1 MGQFK
6 PMVKMM
12 TTEPSVILKLKKGG
26 NVHSKMA
33 TGGMA
38 GHKAMHCE
46 PADFEAAEH
55 GKAPKKP
62 SMADRRKAMNPN
74 QYAKGGKV
82 AHKQIGGMMPAPMRA
97 PMSATPMAG
106 GTAGG
111 MGAMSPTALAA
122 MPAAARMARA
132 AKVRRALTGMKKGG
146 STSAQCAKLE
156 KELKHH
162 ESMSASK
169 AHGKASGGSIDSA
182 ETKTTLKNSVKPYA
196 KTKMHDGQKHDK
208 AHGTGE
214 VKEGK
219 PGGYKMGGTIEGNEA
234 KYENTK
240 VVDGD
245 KTDRAHGTKGVRM
258 SNAGGFKMGGKVDWE
273 NRPADTAKPGVTNTT
288 TGEVKEANA
297 GGYKRGGAAKKHYA
311 TGGNV
316 IDDGK
321 AVKMPRHPV
330 SRPVA
335 NSLQSGTFKKG
346 GNVKKF
352 AEGDSVIDSET
363 RRMQTEKAVEKK
375 ENQAMRDSILGAPK
389 RIYEGVKGLFGGK
402 PEVPAGSVT
411 KTEKSVTVTP
421 KRRGGRA
428 MC

>member
-26 NVHSKMA
+26 NVHSMMA
-33 TGGMA
+33 SGGMA

-82 AHKQIGGMMPAPMRA
+82 AHKQMGGMMPGAAMPAAPA
-97 PMSATPMAG
+97 APMAG
-106 GTAGG
+106 G
-111 MGAMSPTALAA
+111 MRSPMSAMSPTAMAA

-146 STSAQCAKLE
+146 STSADCASLE

-162 ESMSASK
+162 ESMSAK
-169 AHGKASGGSIDSA
+169 RAHGMTSGGIMKKAKGGIIMS
-182 ETKTTLKNSVKPYA
+182 KTG
-196 KTKMHDGQKHDK
+196 KTKMVTAKKGMTN
-208 AHGTGE
+208 GTTGE
-214 VKEGK
+214 VKDGA
-219 PGGYKMGGTIEGNEA
+219 PGGYKSGGGVKMG
-234 KYENTK
+234 
-240 VVDGD
+240 
-245 KTDRAHGTKGVRM
+245 
-258 SNAGGFKMGGKVDWE
+258 NAGGFAKGGNVDWE
-273 NRPADTAKPGVTNTT
+273 NRPANTAKPGVTNTT

-297 GGYKRGGAAKKHYA
+297 GGFKQGGAAKKHYA

-363 RRMQTEKAVEKK
+363 RRMQTEKDVVKK
-375 ENQAMRDSILGAPK
+375 ENQAMRESILGAPK
-389 RIYEGVKGLFGGK
+389 RMYEGVKGLFASK

-411 KTEKSVTVTP
+411 KTEKSVTVAP

>member
-1 MGQFK
+1 
-6 PMVKMM
+6 
-12 TTEPSVILKLKKGG
+12 
-26 NVHSKMA
+26 MA
-33 TGGMA
+33 SGGMA

-82 AHKQIGGMMPAPMRA
+82 AHKQMGGMMPGAAMPSMPVRGVDYTYGKGGDHDMPGMRP
-97 PMSATPMAG
+97 PMS
-106 GTAGG
+106 
-111 MGAMSPTALAA
+111 AMSPTALAA
-122 MPAAARMARA
+122 MPAAARMSRA

-146 STSAQCAKLE
+146 STSADCAKLE

-162 ESMSASK
+162 ESMSMSK
-169 AHGKASGGSIDSA
+169 AHPMKKASGGMIDSA
-182 ETKTTLKNSVKPYA
+182 ETKTTLKNNVKPFV
-196 KTKMHDGQKHDK
+196 KTKMHDGDK
-208 AHGTGE
+208 ADKAYGTGK
-214 VKEGK
+214 VKEGNA
-219 PGGYKMGGTIEGNEA
+219 GGYKAGGTIEGNTGKFA
-234 KYENTK
+234 KTK

-245 KTDRAHGTKGVRM
+245 KADRAHGTGGVRM
-258 SNAGGFKMGGKVDWE
+258 SNAGGFAKGGNVDWE
-273 NRPADTAKPGVTNTT
+273 NRPADTAKPGVSNTT

-352 AEGDSVIDSET
+352 ADGDSVIDSET
-363 RRMQTEKAVEKK
+363 RRMQTEKDVQKR
-375 ENQAMRDSILGAPK
+375 ENQAMRESILGAPK
-389 RIYEGVKGLFGGK
+389 RMYEGVKGLFASK

>member
-82 AHKQIGGMMPAPMRA
+82 AHKQMGGMMPGAAMPAAPA
-97 PMSATPMAG
+97 APMAG
-106 GTAGG
+106 GMAGG
-111 MGAMSPTALAA
+111 MRSPMSAMSPTALAA
-122 MPAAARMARA
+122 MPASARMSRA

-146 STSAQCAKLE
+146 STSADCAKLE

-169 AHGKASGGSIDSA
+169 AHGMASGGIMKKASGGIIMS
-182 ETKTTLKNSVKPYA
+182 KTG
-196 KTKMHDGQKHDK
+196 KTKMVTAKKGMT
-208 AHGTGE
+208 GGTTGE
-214 VKEGK
+214 VKDGA
-219 PGGYKMGGTIEGNEA
+219 PGGYKSGG
-234 KYENTK
+234 
-240 VVDGD
+240 
-245 KTDRAHGTKGVRM
+245 GVRM
-258 SNAGGFKMGGKVDWE
+258 GNAGGFAKGGNVDWE
-273 NRPADTAKPGVTNTT
+273 NRPANTAKPGMTNTT
-288 TGEVKEANA
+288 TGGVKKANG
-297 GGYKRGGAAKKHYA
+297 GGYSMGGLAAKKAYA
-311 TGGNV
+311 TGGTV
-316 IDDGK
+316 DTGK
-321 AVKMPRHPV
+321 PVAMPSKPV
-330 SRPVA
+330 SKPIA
-335 NSLQSGTFKKG
+335 NTMQSGTFKKG

-352 AEGDSVIDSET
+352 ADGDAVIDSET
-363 RRMQTEKAVEKK
+363 RRMQTEKEAQKK
-375 ENQAMRDSILGAPK
+375 ENQAMRESILGVPK
-389 RIYEGVKGLFGGK
+389 RMYEGVKGLFASKPELPAGK
-402 PEVPAGSVT
+402 PELPAGSVT
-411 KTEKSVTVTP
+411 KTEKSVTVAP

>member
-33 TGGMA
+33 SGGMA

-82 AHKQIGGMMPAPMRA
+82 AHKQMGGMMPGAAMPAAPAAPMAGGMRA
-97 PMSATPMAG
+97 PMSA
-106 GTAGG
+106 
-111 MGAMSPTALAA
+111 MSPTAMAA
-122 MPAAARMARA
+122 MPASARMARA

-146 STSAQCAKLE
+146 STSADCASLE

-162 ESMSASK
+162 ESMSAK
-169 AHGKASGGSIDSA
+169 RAHGMASGGIMKKASGGIIMS
-182 ETKTTLKNSVKPYA
+182 KTG
-196 KTKMHDGQKHDK
+196 KTKMVTAGK
-208 AHGTGE
+208 GMTNGTTGE
-214 VKEGK
+214 VKEGA
-219 PGGYKMGGTIEGNEA
+219 PGGYKSGGGVKMG
-234 KYENTK
+234 
-240 VVDGD
+240 
-245 KTDRAHGTKGVRM
+245 
-258 SNAGGFKMGGKVDWE
+258 NAGGFAKGGNVDWE
-273 NRPADTAKPGVTNTT
+273 NRPANTAKPGVTNTT
-288 TGEVKEANA
+288 TGAVKKGNG
-297 GGYKRGGAAKKHYA
+297 GGYSTGGLAAKKAYA
-311 TGGNV
+311 TGGTV
-316 IDDGK
+316 DTGK
-321 AVKMPRHPV
+321 PVAMPRKPA
-330 SRPVA
+330 SKPIA
-335 NSLQSGTFKKG
+335 NTMQSGTFKKG

-352 AEGDSVIDSET
+352 ADGDAVIDSET
-363 RRMQTEKAVEKK
+363 RRMQTEKDVQKR
-375 ENQAMRDSILGAPK
+375 ENQAMRESILGAPK
-389 RIYEGVKGLFGGK
+389 RMYEGVKGLFASK

>member
-82 AHKQIGGMMPAPMRA
+82 AHKQMGGMMPGAAMPAAPA
-97 PMSATPMAG
+97 APMAG
-106 GTAGG
+106 GMAGG
-111 MGAMSPTALAA
+111 MRSPMSAMSPTALAA
-122 MPAAARMARA
+122 MPASARMSRA
-132 AKVRRALTGMKKGG
+132 AKVCRALTGMKKGG
-146 STSAQCAKLE
+146 STSADCAKLE

-169 AHGKASGGSIDSA
+169 AHGMASGGIMKKASGGIIMS
-182 ETKTTLKNSVKPYA
+182 KTG
-196 KTKMHDGQKHDK
+196 KTKMVTAKKGMTN
-208 AHGTGE
+208 GTTGE
-214 VKEGK
+214 VKDGV
-219 PGGYKMGGTIEGNEA
+219 PGGYKSGGGVKMG
-234 KYENTK
+234 
-240 VVDGD
+240 
-245 KTDRAHGTKGVRM
+245 
-258 SNAGGFKMGGKVDWE
+258 NAGGFAKGGNVDWE
-273 NRPADTAKPGVTNTT
+273 NRPANTAKPGVTNTT

-297 GGYKRGGAAKKHYA
+297 GGFKQGGAAKKHYA

-352 AEGDSVIDSET
+352 ADGDAVIDSET
-363 RRMQTEKAVEKK
+363 RRMQTEKDVVKK

-389 RIYEGVKGLFGGK
+389 RMYEGVKGLFASK
-402 PEVPAGSVT
+402 PELPAGSVT
-411 KTEKSVTVTP
+411 KTEKSVTVAP

>member
-82 AHKQIGGMMPAPMRA
+82 AHKQMGGMMPGAAMPAAPA
-97 PMSATPMAG
+97 APMAG
-106 GTAGG
+106 GMAGG
-111 MGAMSPTALAA
+111 MRSPMSAMSPTALAA
-122 MPAAARMARA
+122 MPASARMSRA

-146 STSAQCAKLE
+146 STSADCAKLE

-169 AHGKASGGSIDSA
+169 AHGMASGGIMKKASGGIIMS
-182 ETKTTLKNSVKPYA
+182 KTG
-196 KTKMHDGQKHDK
+196 KTKMVTAKKGMTN
-208 AHGTGE
+208 GTTGE
-214 VKEGK
+214 VKDGV
-219 PGGYKMGGTIEGNEA
+219 PGGYKSGGGVKMG
-234 KYENTK
+234 
-240 VVDGD
+240 
-245 KTDRAHGTKGVRM
+245 
-258 SNAGGFKMGGKVDWE
+258 NAGGFAKGGNVDWE
-273 NRPADTAKPGVTNTT
+273 NRPANTAKPGVTNTT

-297 GGYKRGGAAKKHYA
+297 GGFKQGGAAKKHYA

-352 AEGDSVIDSET
+352 ADGDAVIDSET
-363 RRMQTEKAVEKK
+363 RRMQTEKDVVKK
-375 ENQAMRDSILGAPK
+375 ENQAMRESILGVPK
-389 RIYEGVKGLFGGK
+389 RMYEGVKGLFASK
-402 PEVPAGSVT
+402 PELPAGSVT
-411 KTEKSVTVTP
+411 KTEKSVTVAP